1 MILPSKQTPNAR
13 AMSPF
18 SKKVIRLIQKIPRG
32 QVATYGQIAFLAGNP
47 RGARGVSWILHSAT
61 RSHTLPWQR
70 VINAKGNISFP
81 PDTKKYQ
88 LQKSLLR
95 KEGIM
100 VSEEG
105 FIDLKQYGWKL
116 G

>member
-1 MILPSKQTPNAR
+1 MIIPSKQTPGSR
-13 AMSPF
+13 TMTPF
-18 SKKVIRLIQKIPRG
+18 SKEVLRLIQKIPRG

-61 RSHTLPWQR
+61 QAHTLPWHR

-81 PDTKKYQ
+81 PYTKKYQ
-88 LQKSLLR
+88 LQISLLR

-105 FIDLKQYGWKL
+105 LIDLKQYGWTL